1 MKRRWVLP
9 AAFFCAAA
17 FSQDKLISGPGSTL
31 TENKCKICHELQHIR
46 RAPLSRGE
54 WADNLRN
61 MKERG
66 TPMTEAEMAVILNYL
81 ATYYSR
87 DPAPAPAPDTL
98 AGGAGD
104 PMQTLLN
111 AHACN
116 GCHALDRRV
125 VGPSFKEVAAKYSG
139 ESADRIRVED
149 PQRRSGGVG
158 QRADAA
164 EYRPVRSRR
173 ENHRRLDP
181 AAEMTPQYCPALSP
195 HSCLSRASRPQL
207 VR

>member
-1 MKRRWVLP
+1 MASCRRHFL
-9 AAFFCAAA
+9 CAAA

-66 TPMTEAEMAVILNYL
+66 TPMTEAEMAVILEL
-81 ATYYSR
+81 PR
-87 DPAPAPAPDTL
+87 DLLQPRHRRLRPRRTRSPAAPAIRCKRSS
-98 AGGAGD
+98 
-104 PMQTLLN
+104 N

-139 ESADRIRVED
+139 ESADRIASKI
-149 PQRRSGGVG
+149 RSGGQGTWGNVPMPPNTG
-158 QRADAA
+158 LSEADAKVIA
-164 EYRPVRSRR
+164 GWI
-173 ENHRRLDP
+173 L
-181 AAEMTPQYCPALSP
+181 Q
-195 HSCLSRASRPQL
+195 QK
-207 VR
+207 